1 MKSAVICFRHLSS
14 LDDVVIRTKWLGCKK
29 AISEEIEIVKQL
41 DAEIRAF
48 KEIPVSR
55 RSSSPP
61 LPTKSFVFEPLD
73 EYPTSSGAPLDDP
86 DVWRP
91 PSRDGQQYG
100 GRRSIKSSPASAR
113 KSSDAT
119 WARSSSKSG
128 VGGRGAKPNASK
140 GGSVIRSSA
149 SSGMTGR
156 KGKSTSKLDSQV

>member
-1 MKSAVICFRHLSS
+1 MKSAVIYFRHLNA
-14 LDDVVIRTKWLGCKK
+14 LDDVVIRTKWLNCKK

-48 KEIPVSR
+48 KEIPGS

-61 LPTKSFVFEPLD
+61 LPTKSFVFQPLD
-73 EYPTSSGAPLDDP
+73 EYPQSSGAPLDDP

-100 GRRSIKSSPASAR
+100 SRRSNRSSPACAR

-128 VGGRGAKPNASK
+128 TVGRGAKSNASK
-140 GGSVIRSSA
+140 GGSGIRSST
-149 SSGMTGR
+149 SSGLTGK
-156 KGKSTSKLDSQV
+156 KGKSTTKSDSQV